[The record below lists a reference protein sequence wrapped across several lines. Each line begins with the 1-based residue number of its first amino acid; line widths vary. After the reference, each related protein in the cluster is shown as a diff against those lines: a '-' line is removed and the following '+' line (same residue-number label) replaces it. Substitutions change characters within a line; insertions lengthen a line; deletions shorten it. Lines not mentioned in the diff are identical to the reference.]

1 MADRVKKMILDI
13 LEVTEYDNAYGNMYV
28 VMFQGAKRNQCETQK
43 NTLEK
48 STE

>member
-1 MADRVKKMILDI
+1 MIMP
-13 LEVTEYDNAYGNMYV
+13 ENGNMYV

-48 STE
+48 STEWEFFERFKF